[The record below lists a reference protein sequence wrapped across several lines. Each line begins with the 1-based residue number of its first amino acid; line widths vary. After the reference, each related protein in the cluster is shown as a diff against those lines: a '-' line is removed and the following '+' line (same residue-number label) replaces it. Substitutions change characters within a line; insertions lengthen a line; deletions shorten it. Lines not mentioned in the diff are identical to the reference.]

1 MTTFEITIITLLA
14 AIALFLLAI
23 VIQFGVFLSRGD
35 GTVWIGSK
43 LSSINSKAQSLVDE
57 VGQTNARIDGFIPV
71 FKKLLEHNESIENFW
86 AADSSLV
93 IKLLKELVD
102 IEHKSDERND
112 NMFPFMQ
119 EIMRNYNPP
128 CYLPDGICTNPQM
141 DCINCPKRG
150 DGGTWTTGTNIN
162 KED

>member
-1 MTTFEITIITLLA
+1 MTTFEITIIVLLA
-14 AIALFLLAI
+14 AVALFLLAI

-35 GTVWIGSK
+35 GTIWIGTK

-57 VGQTNARIDGFIPV
+57 VGQITARIDGFIPA

-93 IKLLKELVD
+93 IRLLKEIRNCLTQD
-102 IEHKSDERND
+102 INWGELTDSQKSEILYRLTHPVVES
-112 NMFPFMQ
+112 PFK
-119 EIMRNYNPP
+119 PP
-128 CYLPDGICTNPQM
+128 FSPTCE
-141 DCINCPKRG
+141 
-150 DGGTWTTGTNIN
+150 TTN

>member
-1 MTTFEITIITLLA
+1 MTTFEITIIVLLA
-14 AIALFLLAI
+14 AVALFLLAI

-35 GTVWIGSK
+35 GTIWIGTK

-57 VGQTNARIDGFIPV
+57 VGQITARIDGFIPV

-93 IKLLKELVD
+93 IRLLKEIRNCLTQD
-102 IEHKSDERND
+102 INWGELTDSQKSEILYR
-112 NMFPFMQ
+112 FTHPVVESPFK
-119 EIMRNYNPP
+119 PP
-128 CYLPDGICTNPQM
+128 FIPTCE
-141 DCINCPKRG
+141 
-150 DGGTWTTGTNIN
+150 TTN